1 MNKILIYSLV
11 ICMVLTLSAC
21 SEPEETQ
28 FPTTPQD
35 TITFLKDNN
44 ILYQEAVKNSGDIS
58 SEIRED
64 TAQNGQS
71 PYAVVITCADSRVAP
86 EHIFMAGIGELF
98 IIRNAG
104 NVVDEIVLGSAEYG
118 AEHLD
123 AKVVVVL
130 GHTLCGAVDATIND
144 AGHDNITFITDR
156 ISEGIGD
163 ESDPTTAERLNVENS
178 VDELMQSEIIKSL
191 VEEGSL
197 VVVGAI
203 YDTGSG
209 AVTFM

>member
-1 MNKILIYSLV
+1 MKNALLFPLIL
-11 ICMVLTLSAC
+11 CMVLSLSSC
-21 SEPEETQ
+21 DNGDEVS

-35 TITFLKDNN
+35 TLTFLEDNN
-44 ILYQEAVKNSGDIS
+44 LAYQKAMENSGDIS
-58 SEIRED
+58 PEIRED
-64 TAQNGQS
+64 TAQNGQN

-98 IIRNAG
+98 TIRNAG

-118 AEHLD
+118 AQHLD
-123 AKVVVVL
+123 AKVIVVL
-130 GHTLCGAVDATIND
+130 GHTQCGAVDATIGD
-144 AGHDNITFITDR
+144 AGHDNIIFITER
-156 ISEGIGD
+156 ISDAIG
-163 ESDPTTAERLNVENS
+163 EETDPAAAEQLNVQNS
-178 VDELMQSEIIKSL
+178 VDALMQSEIIKSL

-209 AVTFM
+209 AVTFI